1 MPRTR
6 KSVLLSQENII
17 ETIVTPKRSKG
28 KPQKRRISDES
39 EDSSP
44 NKSSRSD
51 SLSPTI
57 TKRLNEQLI
66 VSKSKYGTAKRA
78 LTDNST
84 FRLPGRELQF
94 DELTE
99 FLNELIKTKTS
110 ASLYINGP
118 PGKSHLMCS
127 IKLLINEFVGTG
139 KTATLLKI
147 VNTKEYEEKLN
158 IAFINSTGI
167 SSIGAIYKKI
177 CNELKLKYDGNGS
190 EKECLAKIEKYFAS
204 SPKKT
209 TLLIIDEIDQLCTTG
224 KNQNVLY
231 HIFEWPSVLRSR
243 LILIGIANSLDL
255 TDRLLVRLQTKCE
268 LKPKVMHFPAYTK
281 AQIIDIFKSRLEE
294 SDLFPPAAIQLL
306 ATKVASV
313 SGDIRK
319 ALNLGK
325 RVVEIAVLNKA
336 KSDKALDLKQLEG
349 IIEGDENTPTAAKVE
364 PKIQLNEVM
373 TVLNSVYG
381 GTKSVDVDES
391 FPLQQKLLICTM
403 LLIIK
408 HGNSKDITIGK
419 LHDIYRK
426 VCKNRNIQ
434 STDLSEFVNL
444 CLLVETKGIL
454 KLTMK
459 KEPRFHKIHLQ
470 WNEEEVLAALKDKQM
485 ITNILNERSL
495 LAK

>member
-1 MPRTR
+1 M
-6 KSVLLSQENII
+6 KKII
-17 ETIVTPKRSKG
+17 
-28 KPQKRRISDES
+28 
-39 EDSSP
+39 
-44 NKSSRSD
+44 
-51 SLSPTI
+51 
-57 TKRLNEQLI
+57 
-66 VSKSKYGTAKRA
+66 
-78 LTDNST
+78 
-84 FRLPGRELQF
+84 
-94 DELTE
+94 
-99 FLNELIKTKTS
+99 
-110 ASLYINGP
+110 
-118 PGKSHLMCS
+118 
-127 IKLLINEFVGTG
+127 
-139 KTATLLKI
+139 
-147 VNTKEYEEKLN
+147 NTKEYEEKLN

-190 EKECLAKIEKYFAS
+190 EKECLAKIEKYFSS
-204 SPKKT
+204 SPKKG
-209 TLLIIDEIDQLCTTG
+209 TLLILDEIDHLCSSG
-224 KNQNVLY
+224 KNQNILY
-231 HIFEWPSVLRSR
+231 HIFEWPSILRSK

-268 LKPKVMHFPAYTK
+268 LKPKIMHFPAYTK
-281 AQIIDIFKSRLEE
+281 AQIIDIFKMRLEE

-306 ATKVASV
+306 AAKVASV

-325 RVVEIAVLNKA
+325 RVVEIAALNNM
-336 KSDKALDLKQLEG
+336 KSDKALDLKQLEE
-349 IIEGDENTPTAAKVE
+349 IIEGDENTPQAKAE
-364 PKIQLNEVM
+364 PKIQLKEVL

-381 GTKSVDVDES
+381 GTQSVDVVES

-419 LHDIYRK
+419 LHDVYKK
-426 VCKNRNIQ
+426 VCKNRNIL

-485 ITNILNERSL
+485 ITNILNEKSL
-495 LAK
+495 LSK